1 MQFLEGLIFPG
12 GFMPHGNGYLW
23 TPSLIGLHVVSD
35 SLIVLSYLPIP
46 TTPVQPF
53 RETTP
58 VQPFR
63 ETVHTPALYRLLVN
77 QPPPRQAMPYRTEK
91 SA

>member
-1 MQFLEGLIFPG
+1 MRFLEGLIFPG
-12 GFMPHGNGYLW
+12 SFMPHGNGYLW

-35 SLIVLSYLPIP
+35 SLIVLPYLPIP

-53 RETTP
+53 RET
-58 VQPFR
+58 
-63 ETVHTPALYRLLVN
+63 VHTLALYWLLVN
-77 QPPPRQAMPYRTEK
+77 QPPPRQALPNRTEK

>member
-12 GFMPHGNGYLW
+12 GFMRHGNGYLW
-23 TPSLIGLHVVSD
+23 TPSLIGLHMVSD

-53 RETTP
+53 RET
-58 VQPFR
+58 
-63 ETVHTPALYRLLVN
+63 VHTLALYRLLLN